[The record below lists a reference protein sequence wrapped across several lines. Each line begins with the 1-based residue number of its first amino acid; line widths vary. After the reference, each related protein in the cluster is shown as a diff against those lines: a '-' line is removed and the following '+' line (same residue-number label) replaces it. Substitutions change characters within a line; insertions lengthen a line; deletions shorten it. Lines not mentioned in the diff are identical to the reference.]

1 MPRSLIQN
9 FTLFKSDARLK
20 NTTSVHESV
29 VGDDSKGVSAYASPN
44 PSFCPK
50 WEVDVKVGL
59 REGWEDNRTL
69 HLLLLSSQR
78 TQKRRKFDSESII
91 PPT

>member
-1 MPRSLIQN
+1 MPRSLTQN

-20 NTTSVHESV
+20 ITTSVHESV

-50 WEVDVKVGL
+50 YEVSVNVGL
-59 REGWEDNRTL
+59 REG
-69 HLLLLSSQR
+69 
-78 TQKRRKFDSESII
+78 
-91 PPT
+91 

>member
-59 REGWEDNRTL
+59 REE
-69 HLLLLSSQR
+69 
-78 TQKRRKFDSESII
+78 
-91 PPT
+91 